1 MLDIFDEYR
10 KVIISE
16 IEIFFDTLRSRPII
30 KDFWFE
36 DAIERLH
43 KFVISGK
50 MLRGAM
56 VILSE
61 KMFSNKYFQDALK
74 CAITVELL
82 QSGLLIHDDIMDEDT
97 QRRGMDTIF
106 YQYKKL
112 SDERNIENS
121 YHIGE
126 AMGICAGNLAFSL
139 AFLSLG
145 RISRKHILDRLILKF
160 GEEMAIVGIGQMK
173 DVMASGLKDV
183 PSEDEIISIYRYK
196 TARYS
201 FSLPFALGAIISEVD
216 DETIHKIE
224 EIGEYLGIIF
234 QIQDDRI
241 GLVGDS
247 SLTGKPRGSD
257 IKENKKTIFYNI
269 LINLVT
275 DDEKQSLMGIFG
287 NRYITD
293 KEIDYVIGLC
303 RKYNVFD
310 IVEEK
315 VKEYSIIVKNKVSE
329 LQISDEYKRYFY
341 QFIDYNLSR
350 DR

>member
-1 MLDIFDEYR
+1 MLGILNEYR

-16 IEIFFDTLRSRPII
+16 IETFFETLRSKPII

-43 KFVISGK
+43 KFAISGK

-61 KMFSNKYFQDALK
+61 KMFADKYFQDALK

-139 AFLSLG
+139 AFISLG
-145 RISRKHILDRLILKF
+145 KINRKHVLDSLILKF

-173 DVMASGLKDV
+173 DVITSGLKDT

-201 FSLPFALGAIISEVD
+201 FSLPFALGAILSEVD

-234 QIQDDRI
+234 QIQDDKI
-241 GLVGDS
+241 GLIGDS

-269 LINLVT
+269 LMNSAT
-275 DDEKQSLMGIFG
+275 NEEKQSLSRIFG
-287 NRYITD
+287 NHNITD
-293 KEIDYVIGLC
+293 KEIDYVIDLC
-303 RKYNVFD
+303 KKYNVFD
-310 IVEEK
+310 IVGK
-315 VKEYSIIVKNKVSE
+315 KLLEYSRVAKEKVSE
-329 LQISDEYKRYFY
+329 LPISNEYKEYFY
-341 QFIDYNLSR
+341 EFINYNLNR